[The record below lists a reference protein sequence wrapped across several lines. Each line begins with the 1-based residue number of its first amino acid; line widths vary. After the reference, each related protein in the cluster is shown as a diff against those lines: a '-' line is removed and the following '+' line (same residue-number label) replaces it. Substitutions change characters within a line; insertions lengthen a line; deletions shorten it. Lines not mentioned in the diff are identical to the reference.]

1 MKPIPIIK
9 GVQLIKILER
19 YGCRTLRSKG
29 SHVRV
34 ECHHGKKTTI
44 PVHAGKEVP
53 KGLLRKILYDDL
65 ELSEEQV
72 KEMFAIR

>member
-9 GVQLIKILER
+9 GVQLLKILER
-19 YGCRTLRSKG
+19 YGCRVLRTKG
-29 SHVRV
+29 SHTRI
-34 ECHHGKKTTI
+34 ECRHGKKTTI

-65 ELSEEQV
+65 KFSEEQV
-72 KEMFAIR
+72 KEIFGIS